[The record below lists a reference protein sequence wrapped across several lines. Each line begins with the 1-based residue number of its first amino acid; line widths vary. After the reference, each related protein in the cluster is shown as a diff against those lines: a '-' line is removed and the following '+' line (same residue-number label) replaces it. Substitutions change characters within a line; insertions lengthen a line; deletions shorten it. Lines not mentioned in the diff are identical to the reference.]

1 MVFQLEVYYKVDRLL
16 PGLPAQQKGTTARW
30 YSNKTSLNEFLRNCI
45 VVLDLII
52 INLSGSKMEMSFH
65 GIKMSENPEMPS
77 YTGLPKGLHR

>member
-16 PGLPAQQKGTTARW
+16 PGLPAQQKGTNARW
-30 YSNKTSLNEFLRNCI
+30 YKTSLNEFLRNCI